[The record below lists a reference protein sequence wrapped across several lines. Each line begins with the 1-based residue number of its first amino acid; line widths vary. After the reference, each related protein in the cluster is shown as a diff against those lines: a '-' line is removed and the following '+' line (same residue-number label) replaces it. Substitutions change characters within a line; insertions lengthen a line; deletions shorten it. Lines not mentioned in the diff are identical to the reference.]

1 MRRTCLM
8 VACLAAV
15 CTLLALGPAG
25 AVKYVK
31 WDAAGPDHNGTSWAK
46 AFLTVQA
53 ALDVAVDGERV
64 LVAGTP
70 DTLEGNSEPGA
81 IYPEKIVF
89 KTAVILEG
97 GYRGNPGALPDLT
110 RNPALY
116 ISIIDGGASAAAAR
130 TVTAKAD
137 ASIDGF
143 TIRGAETAVHI
154 NTGVNTVFTVKNN
167 IVQNGS
173 AYGIYCLDCTP
184 TITGN
189 TIDGRGTG
197 GTGVRFEATGGCGS
211 YDNYSWCNS
220 CAGQMT
226 ENQVMGWTGYAA
238 VCVGKYQGCHYDNC
252 TATCT
257 PTIYDNDLS
266 GGNETVYIRCCL
278 PTITG
283 NRITGQ
289 AGKLAAVSV
298 SYCSP
303 EISGNRIVANA
314 ASGIRCYSRSGC
326 GSYNNYS
333 WCETTNPTISDNL
346 ITDAAEYG
354 IYAAADSRVNCHYNS
369 CTPVCRPTIR
379 GNYIADSPHGIG
391 FGSGSG
397 GTADANWITGCGSGI
412 ACLGVAATI
421 SNNTI
426 WDNQEEG
433 ILCNGGSASE
443 LTGNIV
449 YGGPVGIRCAG
460 TSATHTSP
468 KVLRNTVIG
477 SGIGALCQMSDSDV
491 KSNLFAYCSE
501 AGVNIQGGSAK
512 IYNNTIVKNVAYGI
526 NVESGTPQMFNNIV
540 SGNEV
545 GYLDVGET
553 GTLGFNCF
561 WQNPTADYYPIS
573 KPADDI
579 AANPSFLDA
588 NMGVFQ
594 LQPGSVCSNAGDNTK
609 VAAGDMDR
617 DGEDRIQDTTVDMGS
632 FEGSD
637 DVITPVVSI
646 AVAKG
651 QAADAI
657 VQISG
662 KIISGAFP
670 GDFYIEEAD
679 RSAGIRVF
687 KPSHGVAQDTL
698 ATVVG
703 KVETNLDGERFVRAS
718 GVSSAGSASVT
729 PMIAR
734 LWAVGGEDQAELVAG
749 GLFQQGVTG
758 GEGLNNIGLLL
769 TAAGRIVESGPTW
782 LTLDDGSGVAVKCV
796 APTALVID
804 PAWTHAVV
812 TGISSCQQFGGSIHR
827 QLLVRAQSDITGH

>member
-1 MRRTCLM
+1 MRKLYY
-8 VACLAAV
+8 AAV
-15 CTLLALGPAG
+15 LVTVVFALALGPAC

-31 WDAAGPDHNGTSWAK
+31 WDAPGPDHNGTSWSK
-46 AFLTVQA
+46 AFLTIQE
-53 ALDVAVDGERV
+53 ALDVAADGERV

-70 DTLEGNSEPGA
+70 GTLEGNSEPGA

-97 GYRGNPGALPDLT
+97 GYRGKPGALPDLT
-110 RNPALY
+110 RDRNVY
-116 ISIIDGGASAAAAR
+116 ITILDGGASAAAAR
-130 TVTAKAD
+130 TVTAKANS
-137 ASIDGF
+137 SIDGF
-143 TIRGAETAVHI
+143 TIRGAETAVYI

-173 AYGIYCLDCTP
+173 AYGIYAVDCKP
-184 TITGN
+184 TITAN

-197 GTGVRFEATGGCGS
+197 TTGVRFEATAYCTSSYGS
-211 YDNYSWCNS
+211 ARCNS
-220 CAGQMT
+220 CAGQMS
-226 ENQVMGWTGYAA
+226 ENRVLGWTDYAT
-238 VCVGKYQGCHYDNC
+238 VCVGKYQGCYNNSC
-252 TATCT
+252 TAACT
-257 PTIYDNDLS
+257 PTISDNDLS

-283 NRITGQ
+283 NRITGE

-298 SYCSP
+298 SHCSP

-326 GSYNNYS
+326 TGTYGSS

-346 ITDAAEYG
+346 ITDAGEHG
-354 IYAAADSRVNCHYNS
+354 IYCGADARANCYNNS

-379 GNYIADSPHGIG
+379 GNYIADSPRGIG

-397 GTADANWITGCGSGI
+397 GTADGNWITKCDSAI
-412 ACLGVAATI
+412 ACLGVAASVI
-421 SNNTI
+421 NNTL
-426 WDNQEEG
+426 WDNHEEG
-433 ILCNGGSASE
+433 ILCNGGSAASI
-443 LTGNIV
+443 TGNTI

-460 TSATHTSP
+460 TTATHTSP
-468 KVLRNTVIG
+468 EVLRNSVIG

-491 KSNLFAYCSE
+491 KSNLFAHCTES
-501 AGVNIQGGSAK
+501 GVGIQGGSAK
-512 IYNNTIVKNVAYGI
+512 VYNNTIVKNTVYGI

-540 SGNEV
+540 SGNDV

-561 WQNPTADYYPIS
+561 WQNTTADYYPIS
-573 KPADDI
+573 KPASDI
-579 AANPSFLDA
+579 AANPSFLDS

-594 LQPGSVCSNAGDNTK
+594 LQPGSVCINAGDNTK
-609 VAAGDMDR
+609 VAAGDTDR

-637 DVITPVVSI
+637 DVITPVIRI
-646 AVAKG
+646 AEAKG
-651 QAADAI
+651 QAADVIAR
-657 VQISG
+657 ISG
-662 KIISGAFP
+662 KAVSGAFA
-670 GDFYIEEAD
+670 DSFYIEEPD

-687 KPSHGVAQDTL
+687 KPSHGVAQATL

-703 KVETNLDGERFVRAS
+703 TVETNLDGERFVRAS
-718 GVSSAGSASVT
+718 GVSGAGIASVT
-729 PMIAR
+729 PVIAH
-734 LWAVGGEDQAELVAG
+734 LWSVGGEDQAELVAG

-769 TAAGRIVESGPTW
+769 TVAGRIVESGPTW

-796 APTALVID
+796 APTALTID
-804 PAWTHAVV
+804 PAWTHAKV

-827 QLLVRAQSDITGH
+827 QILVRAQSDITGH